1 MLTIHEL
8 TNLSLIHVNLKSVTK
23 DGVLFE
29 LANYLANEKRVS
41 DTKLFLNDV
50 YEREEI
56 VSTGIGMKIA
66 IPHAK
71 SKHVLIPS
79 VIFGKSENGIEFDS
93 LDNKPAHLFFMIAM
107 PEDSANQH
115 LKVLAL
121 LSRKLMHES
130 FRESLM
136 QAKSKEEV
144 LALLYTME

>member
-1 MLTIHEL
+1 MD
-8 TNLSLIHVNLKSVTK
+8 LKSVTK

-29 LANYLANEKRVS
+29 LAHSLYLENRVS

-71 SKHVLIPS
+71 SKHVLIPT
-79 VIFGKSENGIEFDS
+79 VIFGKSEKGIDFNS
-93 LDNKPAHLFFMIAM
+93 LDSKPAHLFFMIAM
-107 PEDSANQH
+107 PDESANQH

-136 QAKSKEEV
+136 LAKTKEEV

>member
-1 MLTIHEL
+1 MLTIQEL
-8 TNLSLIHVNLKSVTK
+8 TNLSLIRMDLKSVTK

-29 LANYLANEKRVS
+29 LAHSLYLENRVS

-71 SKHVLIPS
+71 SKHVLIPT
-79 VIFGKSENGIEFDS
+79 VIFGKSEKGIDFNS
-93 LDNKPAHLFFMIAM
+93 LDSKPAHLFFMIAM
-107 PEDSANQH
+107 PDESANQH

-136 QAKSKEEV
+136 LAKTKEEV

>member
-1 MLTIHEL
+1 MLTIQEL
-8 TNLSLIHVNLKSVTK
+8 TNLSLIHIDLQSLTK

-29 LANYLANEKRVS
+29 LAHYLYLENRIS
-41 DTKLFLNDV
+41 DTKLFLSDV

-79 VIFGKSENGIEFDS
+79 VIFGKSEKGIDFNS
-93 LDNKPAHLFFMIAM
+93 LDSKPAHLFFMIAM
-107 PEDSANQH
+107 PDESANQH

-136 QAKSKEEV
+136 LAKTKEEV
-144 LALLYTME
+144 LTLLYTME

>member
-1 MLTIHEL
+1 MLTIQEL
-8 TNLSLIHVNLKSVTK
+8 TNLSLIHMDLRSVTK

-29 LANYLANEKRVS
+29 LANYLYLENRVS
-41 DTKLFLNDV
+41 DRKLFLEDIH
-50 YEREEI
+50 ERESI
-56 VSTGIGMKIA
+56 VSTGIGMRIA

-71 SKHVLIPS
+71 SKYVQIPS
-79 VIFGKSENGIEFDS
+79 VIFGKSEKGIDFDS
-93 LDNKPAHLFFMIAM
+93 LDQKPAHLFFMIAM

-136 QAKSKEEV
+136 LAKTKEEV

>member
-8 TNLSLIHVNLKSVTK
+8 TNLSLIHIDLKSLTK

-29 LANYLANEKRVS
+29 LAHYLHKENRIA
-41 DTKLFLNDV
+41 DTKLFLDDI
-50 YEREEI
+50 YEREAI

-79 VIFGKSENGIEFDS
+79 VIFGKSEKGIEFNS
-93 LDNKPAHLFFMIAM
+93 LDSKPAHLFFMIAM

-130 FRESLM
+130 FREALM
-136 QAKSKEEV
+136 QAKTKEEV

>member
-1 MLTIHEL
+1 MLTIQEL
-8 TNLSLIHVNLKSVTK
+8 TNLSLIHMDLVSLTK

-29 LANYLANEKRVS
+29 LANDLFTQKRIS
-41 DTKLFLNDV
+41 DTKLFLDDI
-50 YEREEI
+50 YERESI

-79 VIFGKSENGIEFDS
+79 VIFGKSEKGIEFDS
-93 LDNKPAHLFFMIAM
+93 LDNQSAHLFFMIAM

-121 LSRKLMHES
+121 LSRKLMHQS

-136 QAKSKEEV
+136 QAKTKEEV

>member
-1 MLTIHEL
+1 MLTIKEL
-8 TNLSLIHVNLKSVTK
+8 INSSLIHMNLKSLTK
-23 DGVLFE
+23 DGLLFE
-29 LANYLANEKRVS
+29 LAHYLYIENKVS
-41 DTKLFLNDV
+41 DTKLFLEDI
-50 YEREEI
+50 YEREQI

-79 VIFGKSENGIEFDS
+79 VIFGKSEKGIEFDS
-93 LDNKPAHLFFMIAM
+93 LDSKPAHLFFMIAM
-107 PEDSANQH
+107 PEDGANQH

-121 LSRKLMHES
+121 LSRRLMHES

-136 QAKSKEEV
+136 QAESKEEV

>member
-1 MLTIHEL
+1 MLTIQEL
-8 TNLSLIHVNLKSVTK
+8 TNLSLIHMDLKSVTK

-29 LANYLANEKRVS
+29 LAHSLYLENRVS

-71 SKHVLIPS
+71 SKHVLIPT
-79 VIFGKSENGIEFDS
+79 VIFGKSEKGIDFNS
-93 LDNKPAHLFFMIAM
+93 LDSKPAHLFFMIAM
-107 PEDSANQH
+107 PDESANQH

-136 QAKSKEEV
+136 LAKTKEEV

>member
-1 MLTIHEL
+1 MLTIQEL
-8 TNLSLIHVNLKSVTK
+8 TNLSLIHIDLKSSTK

-29 LANYLANEKRVS
+29 LAHYLYLENRIS

-79 VIFGKSENGIEFDS
+79 VIFGKSEKGIDFNS
-93 LDNKPAHLFFMIAM
+93 LDSKPAHLFFMIAM
-107 PEDSANQH
+107 PDGSANQH

-136 QAKSKEEV
+136 LAKTKEEV